1 MAAGPYGDVGHPAIV
16 SKGKELA
23 QNAQE
28 HAGEGV
34 SPRALWA
41 SAVPGLGVALLL
53 ALKLGVVA
61 LYGPTMT
68 PDSGGYVS
76 YADQILTGGFQH
88 VDLANQAV
96 PITLARPIG
105 YPAVI
110 VASKLIAGA
119 DWAWALVL
127 LQVAF
132 SLWTTVMVYRLARM
146 FGLGPWIALGVAAAQ
161 ATAMGFVLDQAILSD
176 SLCASSMTVAA
187 CIVAGV
193 VLKRE
198 PPHWL
203 ALLGA
208 GGLMAVAFLLRDVIA
223 FVAVGLVP
231 LAAAAALNDRT
242 RLRRLVAFAL
252 VFIPLIAAHRAY
264 AEWNRWRVGAPVIT
278 TISQWAL
285 YDALGNASQFDPAIF
300 SGPNPVDEVGRRVF
314 KSFEVG
320 PELAEAYEANE
331 ILHRDYGWSAV
342 QIAHE
347 VAHAY
352 LRAWLYHPLAMIRHT
367 LVPLSET
374 QLHQAVR
381 PTETVRDVL
390 LWNTGSDRD
399 FGREHAVRNGNWW
412 MIPAVIAHHLSETAS
427 VLIFV
432 SFIVVTPLRLARDR
446 LSAEAVASAGLW
458 CSYLVCGGLYAAVHL
473 EPRYLVPVVAGSI
486 IVGAANMAWLLTV
499 FQNRA
504 PKPARQTPIVDLSR
518 NYK

>member
-1 MAAGPYGDVGHPAIV
+1 VGHPAIV

-23 QNAQE
+23 QNAKE
-28 HAGEGV
+28 HAGEGF
-34 SPRALWA
+34 SPTRPPA
-41 SAVPGLGVALLL
+41 SALPLLGVALLL
-53 ALKLGVVA
+53 ALKLGVLA

-76 YADQILTGGFQH
+76 YADQILSGGFRH
-88 VDLANQAV
+88 VDLVNQAV

-110 VASKLIAGA
+110 AAGKLIAGA
-119 DWAWALVL
+119 DWAWAIVL
-127 LQVAF
+127 LQVAL
-132 SLWTTVMVYRLARM
+132 SLWATVMVYRLARM
-146 FGLGPWIALGVAAAQ
+146 FELGLWIGLGVAAAQ
-161 ATAMGFVLDQAILSD
+161 ATAMQFVVDQAVLSD
-176 SLCASSMTVAA
+176 SLCASSMTIAA
-187 CIVAGV
+187 CILAGV

-198 PPHWL
+198 PQHWL
-203 ALLGA
+203 ALFGA
-208 GGLMAVAFLLRDVIA
+208 GALMAVAFLMRDVIA

-231 LAAAAALNDRT
+231 LAAAAAMNDRT
-242 RLRRLVAFAL
+242 WLRRLVAFAL
-252 VFIPLIAAHRAY
+252 VFIPLITAHRAY

-278 TISQWAL
+278 TVSQWTL

-300 SGPNPVDEVGRRVF
+300 SGPNSVDEVGRRVF

-320 PELAEAYEANE
+320 PELSEAYEANE

-347 VAHAY
+347 VTHAY

-367 LVPLSET
+367 WVPLSET

-381 PTETVRDVL
+381 PTETIKDIL
-390 LWNTGSDRD
+390 LWNTGNDRN
-399 FGREHAVRNGNWW
+399 FGRERAVRNGNWW
-412 MIPAVIAHHLSETAS
+412 MIPAIIADHLAETAS

-432 SFIVVTPLRLARDR
+432 SFIVIMPLRLARDC

-486 IVGAANMAWLLTV
+486 IVGAANIVRFAALY
-499 FQNRA
+499 RRRSA
-504 PKPARQTPIVDLSR
+504 AKPARATVVGELSG
-518 NYK
+518 